1 MTNDDSG
8 RLCVFWNGSP
18 PFVCIAELKM
28 NLSIPSAKARV
39 ILDALQGILPM
50 AGLKVRRVNEEGEEV
65 FSAREVFPD
74 GSPAM
79 LLRGLRGKEGLT
91 QAEMAARLG
100 ISQNM
105 VSDMEG
111 GRRPISLKMAKRI
124 GEEFK
129 IPYKG
134 FV

>member
-1 MTNDDSG
+1 MNAEIRMLHGQPG
-8 RLCVFWNGSP
+8 RTE
-18 PFVCIAELKM
+18 I
-28 NLSIPSAKARV
+28 NLSIPSGKAEV
-39 ILDALQGILPM
+39 ILDALRGILPM
-50 AGLKVRRVNEEGEEV
+50 AGLKVRRLNEEGDEV
-65 FSAREVFPD
+65 FSAKEVFPD

-79 LLRGLRGKEGLT
+79 LLRGLRGKEELT
-91 QAEMAARLG
+91 QAELAARLG
-100 ISQNM
+100 ISQNI
-105 VSDMEG
+105 VSDMES

>member
-1 MTNDDSG
+1 MNAEIRMLEGQSG
-8 RLCVFWNGSP
+8 RTE
-18 PFVCIAELKM
+18 I
-28 NLSIPSAKARV
+28 NLSIPSAKTRV
-39 ILDALQGILPM
+39 ILDALRGILPL
-50 AGLKVRRVNEEGEEV
+50 AGLKVRRINEEGDEV
-65 FSAREVFPD
+65 FSSEEVFPD

-79 LLRGLRGKEGLT
+79 LLRGLRGKEDIT
-91 QAEMAARLG
+91 QAELAARLG

-105 VSDMEG
+105 VSDMES

-134 FV
+134 FL

>member
-1 MTNDDSG
+1 MNAEIRMLEGQPG
-8 RLCVFWNGSP
+8 RTE
-18 PFVCIAELKM
+18 I
-28 NLSIPSAKARV
+28 NLSIPSVKASV
-39 ILDALQGILPM
+39 ILDALRGILPM

-65 FSAREVFPD
+65 FSAKEVFPD

-79 LLRGLRGKEGLT
+79 LLRGLRGKEELT
-91 QAEMAARLG
+91 QADLATRLG

-105 VSDMEG
+105 VSDMES

-129 IPYKG
+129 IPYRG